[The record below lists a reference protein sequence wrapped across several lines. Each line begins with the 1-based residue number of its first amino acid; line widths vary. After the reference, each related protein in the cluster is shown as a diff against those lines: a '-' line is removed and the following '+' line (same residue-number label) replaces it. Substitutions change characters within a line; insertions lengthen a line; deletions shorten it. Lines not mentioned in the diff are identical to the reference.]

1 MINQPKI
8 DPSRPQPTGRRL
20 VFFRP
25 QMDFAAVKGAL
36 QRTVGINTLDSR
48 EFNGSTGEMAE
59 TLSRGGAVYIDPNDR
74 HAGGFFTVP
83 KVVE

>member
-36 QRTVGINTLDSR
+36 QRTVGINTL
-48 EFNGSTGEMAE
+48 E
-59 TLSRGGAVYIDPNDR
+59 LSRIQRQYRRNGRNPI
-74 HAGGFFTVP
+74 
-83 KVVE
+83 